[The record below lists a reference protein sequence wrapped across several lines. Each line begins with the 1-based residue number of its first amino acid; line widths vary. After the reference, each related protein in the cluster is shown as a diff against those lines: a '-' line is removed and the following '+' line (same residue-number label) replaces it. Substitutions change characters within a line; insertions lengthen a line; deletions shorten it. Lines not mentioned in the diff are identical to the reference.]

1 MSKEIYISST
11 PHETRLAIVEDE
23 SLAEI
28 YYERENEYT
37 LAGSIYNGRVT
48 RVLPGMQSAFV
59 DIGLERDAFLYIT
72 DFLEEAADPE
82 EFDTSAPR
90 HSSDRS
96 GDRVGRGRRGG
107 RDRYAQNG
115 PSDVSAPLELPGQ
128 QEFTD
133 QEIRLDKTEPENGE
147 SAGEI
152 GEGAPGA
159 DGSRRWRGRRGR
171 RRGRGGHQGDASRGG
186 AANEL
191 PETTEESRTDS
202 AIEQLSPSSAA
213 PANNQQ
219 EHAGERRGRG
229 EQDRGRRGS
238 RFPRG
243 FTPSRGEMY
252 GIRGE
257 EPRGTGPI
265 ENAYGDI
272 QAGGSV
278 EPLILPGETLSKYR
292 PAGDQAGP
300 STPPPGT
307 STPTSASLTPL
318 AAPATLYTAVAAGWD
333 GGAVLPGETLS
344 RRRAPQPQSAPIA
357 PVAEPL
363 EARVE
368 QHQATDIVGEQ
379 VSEPAVAAP
388 TTETGEIASAPGGD
402 AIEQIEETEYEPE
415 SASASFRF
423 DPVPP
428 REFRNVLPVMEPPA
442 EFGTEFAPEPAPE
455 AAGTAPEA
463 LTAQNEAELLAHDV
477 TAISATGEM
486 ISDPELIADDV
497 ASSGTMERADESSP
511 IRHEH
516 AVVSPEATD
525 SDASIWPVAVPKR
538 AEKYEE
544 IQEEEEVAT
553 TLQASSIEEID
564 DEEEVLEGAAD
575 LGVMLRE
582 MSIDHITRN
591 DSEQDEFEED
601 TLEEVEEYDRPR
613 DYSLEHAEDDV
624 HSGLHDSSAED
635 EYASFSH
642 DEDVIPA
649 EADAIAGEPLPQ
661 HREGDRRA
669 RRDRRDGR
677 RGRGERHGHGNGRT
691 RHSVQST
698 NLPAI
703 NDLLKPGQEILVQIA
718 KEPIAKK
725 GARITSHIALPGRF
739 LVFMPTVNHTGVSRK
754 IDSDAERRRL
764 KEILLSEKGEASGG
778 FIVRTAAEGASEDE
792 LRSDLRFLL
801 NLWSDIKARSDS
813 SKSPALIYHDLNL
826 IERILRDQ
834 VTDNFSAI
842 WVDTETEYE
851 RVLRFLQRFQPSLI
865 RRVKLYSKETPL
877 FEQFGITDEINKALK
892 SKVWLQSGGS
902 IVINQTE
909 ALVAIDIN
917 TGKFVGKTA
926 RLEDTIVKTN
936 LDAIP
941 EIVRQIRLRDLGGII
956 IIDFIDMDERK
967 NRNRVMAALEDELK
981 RDRAPSKV
989 LQFNDFGLVAIT
1001 RKRVKQS
1008 LERTLSVPCS
1018 VCSGTGMV
1026 KSPVTVCNDIYIEM
1040 RKMQKHL
1047 DRGDVMLR
1055 VHPEVVKQLKSS
1067 GAKWLQEM
1075 EDMVGKTILVKSDP
1089 SLHPEQFDI
1098 H

>member
-11 PHETRLAIVEDE
+11 PHETRLAIVEE
-23 SLAEI
+23 EALAEI

-72 DFLEEAADPE
+72 DFLEETADPE

-90 HSSDRS
+90 SGGSERS
-96 GDRVGRGRRGG
+96 GDRAGRGRRGG
-107 RDRYAQNG
+107 RDRQAPNG
-115 PSDVSAPLELPGQ
+115 SPDVAPIAEQRFRP
-128 QEFTD
+128 ETA
-133 QEIRLDKTEPENGE
+133 EPETSFSDAE
-147 SAGEI
+147 AADSTSTDEI

-171 RRGRGGHQGDASRGG
+171 RRGRGAHAGDVARSG
-186 AANEL
+186 APSYPQAGDESQTGVE
-191 PETTEESRTDS
+191 PADSGFTPDMPSAVDEES
-202 AIEQLSPSSAA
+202 QY
-213 PANNQQ
+213 
-219 EHAGERRGRG
+219 GERQGRG
-229 EQDRGRRGS
+229 EQNRGRRDRDQRQS
-238 RFPRG
+238 RSPRG
-243 FTPSRGEMY
+243 FAPSRGELY
-252 GIRGE
+252 GIRSDE
-257 EPRGTGPI
+257 SSGTGPI
-265 ENAYGDI
+265 DNAYGDI
-272 QAGGSV
+272 HAGGSAG
-278 EPLILPGETLSKYR
+278 PIILPGESLSKYR
-292 PAGDQAGP
+292 KPGEEP
-300 STPPPGT
+300 IPGT
-307 STPTSASLTPL
+307 TSAAAAPAASASVTPL
-318 AAPATLYTAVAAGWD
+318 AAPATLYTAVAQGWD
-333 GGAVLPGETLS
+333 GGAVLPGEKLS
-344 RRRAPQPQSAPIA
+344 RRSAPA
-357 PVAEPL
+357 PRNPERANSAQIEHAIETKVERHAEPSPVQEPTAPA
-363 EARVE
+363 EA
-368 QHQATDIVGEQ
+368 
-379 VSEPAVAAP
+379 AVIADAP
-388 TTETGEIASAPGGD
+388 TPAEPEISV
-402 AIEQIEETEYEPE
+402 EETEYEPE
-415 SASASFRF
+415 EASASFRV

-428 REFRNVLPVMEPPA
+428 REFRNLPTIDEPA
-442 EFGTEFAPEPAPE
+442 EFTSE
-455 AAGTAPEA
+455 AAEESAPAATTSHDETEA
-463 LTAQNEAELLAHDV
+463 VTHDV
-477 TAISATGEM
+477 TSIAPTGEM
-486 ISDPELIADDV
+486 ISEPQLSADEV
-497 ASSGTMERADESSP
+497 AASGTLERADETSP
-511 IRHEH
+511 IHHEH
-516 AVVSPEATD
+516 ALVSAEAADVDT
-525 SDASIWPVAVPKR
+525 AVWPVDVPER
-538 AEKYEE
+538 EHQDPVE
-544 IQEEEEVAT
+544 QEPAAT
-553 TLQASSIEEID
+553 TLHASSIEEID
-564 DEEEVLEGAAD
+564 DEEETLEGAAD

-582 MSIDHITRN
+582 MSIDQITRS
-591 DSEQDEFEED
+591 DSGQDELDEE
-601 TLEEVEEYDRPR
+601 TLEEIEEF
-613 DYSLEHAEDDV
+613 E
-624 HSGLHDSSAED
+624 SSREFEAAPEEVAAQGGFSDTAED
-635 EYASFSH
+635 EYEDSEAPFD
-642 DEDVIPA
+642 DEQDSRST
-649 EADAIAGEPLPQ
+649 DAVAGETAPQ
-661 HREGDRRA
+661 QGEHERRG

-677 RGRGERHGHGNGRT
+677 RGRGDRHGHGHGNGRA

-703 NDLLKPGQEILVQIA
+703 SDLLKPGQEILVQIA

-754 IDSDAERRRL
+754 IESDAERRRL

-778 FIVRTAAEGASEDE
+778 FIVRTAADGASEDE

-801 NLWSDIKARSDS
+801 NLWSDIKTRSES

-865 RRVKLYSKETPL
+865 RRVKLYTKETPL

-892 SKVWLQSGGS
+892 SKVWLKSGGS

-981 RDRAPSKV
+981 KDRAPSKV

-1008 LERTLSVPCS
+1008 LERTLSVPCA
-1018 VCSGTGMV
+1018 VCTGTGMV
-1026 KSPVTVCNDIYIEM
+1026 KSPITVCNDIYVEM

>member
-11 PHETRLAIVEDE
+11 PHETRLAIVEE
-23 SLAEI
+23 EALAEI

-59 DIGLERDAFLYIT
+59 DIGLDRDAFLYIT
-72 DFLEEAADPE
+72 DFLEETADTE
-82 EFDTSAPR
+82 EFDTGAPR
-90 HSSDRS
+90 TGGSDRN
-96 GDRVGRGRRGG
+96 GDRGSRGRRGG
-107 RDRYAQNG
+107 RDRQPQNG
-115 PSDVSAPLELPGQ
+115 APEAPEQRPQ
-128 QEFTD
+128 QEFTRPESD
-133 QEIRLDKTEPENGE
+133 YAEREPAETD
-147 SAGEI
+147 SAEI

-171 RRGRGGHQGDASRGG
+171 RRGRGSHVGDLARSGTSSDPHATEDHSEFP
-186 AANEL
+186 AANSTYPSDAPSAFED
-191 PETTEESRTDS
+191 ETP
-202 AIEQLSPSSAA
+202 LSQP
-213 PANNQQ
+213 QQ
-219 EHAGERRGRG
+219 HGGD
-229 EQDRGRRGS
+229 QNRGRRDRDQRQG
-238 RFPRG
+238 RAPRG
-243 FTPSRGEMY
+243 FAPSRGELY

-257 EPRGTGPI
+257 EPSVPGPI

-272 QAGGSV
+272 HASGSA
-278 EPLILPGETLSKYR
+278 EALILPGETLSKYR
-292 PAGDQAGP
+292 KPGDEPVVTSNQSATQAAP
-300 STPPPGT
+300 
-307 STPTSASLTPL
+307 SASVTPL
-318 AAPATLYTAVAAGWD
+318 APPATLYTAVAAGWD
-333 GGAVLPGETLS
+333 GGDVLPGETLS
-344 RRRAPQPQSAPIA
+344 RRSAPASRRQEPVQQSAPAPHAPERPVETPPSPIQEPVPPAEAAVIA
-357 PVAEPL
+357 DAPAEP
-363 EARVE
+363 
-368 QHQATDIVGEQ
+368 ATQD
-379 VSEPAVAAP
+379 
-388 TTETGEIASAPGGD
+388 
-402 AIEQIEETEYEPE
+402 TEYEPE
-415 SASASFRF
+415 EASASFRV
-423 DPVPP
+423 DPAPP
-428 REFRNVLPVMEPPA
+428 REFRHTPTLEAPA
-442 EFGTEFAPEPAPE
+442 DLAHESSSAVATPREE
-455 AAGTAPEA
+455 ADTIR
-463 LTAQNEAELLAHDV
+463 HDV
-477 TAISATGEM
+477 TSIAPTGEM
-486 ISDPELIADDV
+486 LSAPALQTDEV
-497 ASSGTMERADESSP
+497 AASEAERADEASP
-511 IRHEH
+511 IHHEQ
-516 AVVSPEATD
+516 AVVSAEAAEA
-525 SDASIWPVAVPKR
+525 DAAVWPVEVN
-538 AEKYEE
+538 AEGTPGDETA
-544 IQEEEEVAT
+544 EEEPPT

-564 DEEEVLEGAAD
+564 DEEETLEGAAD

-582 MSIDHITRN
+582 MSIDQITRS
-591 DSEQDEFEED
+591 DPAQDELDED
-601 TLEEVEEYDRPR
+601 TLEEIEEFESSRE
-613 DYSLEHAEDDV
+613 YSESPEEALQSRFSEPADD
-624 HSGLHDSSAED
+624 DED
-635 EYASFSH
+635 EDSEAPF
-642 DEDVIPA
+642 EEEQETRA
-649 EADAIAGEPLPQ
+649 ADAVPGEPAPVR
-661 HREGDRRA
+661 REHERRG

-677 RGRGERHGHGNGRT
+677 RGRGDRHGHGNGRS

-698 NLPAI
+698 NLPVI
-703 NDLLKPGQEILVQIA
+703 SDLLKPGQEILVQIA

-764 KEILLSEKGEASGG
+764 KEILLSEKGDASGG
-778 FIVRTAAEGASEDE
+778 FIVRTAAEGASEEE

-801 NLWSDIKARSDS
+801 NLWSDIKSRSES

-865 RRVKLYSKETPL
+865 RRVKLYTKETPL
-877 FEQFGITDEINKALK
+877 YEQFGITDEINKALK
-892 SKVWLQSGGS
+892 SKVWLKSGGS

-967 NRNRVMAALEDELK
+967 NRNRVMAALEEELHK
-981 RDRAPSKV
+981 DRAPSKV

-1008 LERTLSVPCS
+1008 LERTLSVPCA
-1018 VCSGTGMV
+1018 VCTGTGMV
-1026 KSPVTVCNDIYIEM
+1026 KSPITVCNDIYVEM
-1040 RKMQKHL
+1040 RKMQRHL